1 MEYGVSASV
10 INDLRNLGHV
20 IMELEPNQALAI
32 EQAIVWTNSSHYPEY
47 GPIFAAS
54 DYRKDGYPS
63 GY

>member
-1 MEYGVSASV
+1 
-10 INDLRNLGHV
+10 
-20 IMELEPNQALAI
+20 LAI